1 MDDLTS
7 EFLVETNESLDA
19 LDLDF
24 IDLEKNPNDEAIIG
38 NIFRVM
44 HTIKGTCGF
53 LGLSRLESVAH
64 AAENILDQLRD
75 KKFEVDSSIISLI
88 LEANDK
94 IKEIIEYIEETES
107 EPEGNDKELIDK
119 LNYCAESGVVEGVD
133 DSGAVVEKKVKKASS
148 KKKKSDES
156 DEVSK
161 SDDEVL
167 SEDSIKTP
175 DLDGEIDFE
184 PVMAPGAGDSDV
196 SNDIKTPD
204 LDGEIDFEPV
214 MAPGAGDSDV
224 SNDIKTPDLDGEI
237 DFEPVMAPG
246 AGDSSEEASDS
257 SEDAD
262 DVEEEANEV
271 QVFSLS
277 EKLKEKAISKG
288 IQESN
293 AGVNTKKAVA
303 GQSIRVGI
311 DVLEELMQMVG
322 ELVLTRNQLLQMTR
336 SGDSSGSS
344 EFEAPLQRL
353 NHITSDLQEGVM
365 KTRMQPIGNAWA
377 KFPRLVRDLSIDLDK
392 KIELKMIGAETE
404 LDRQMLES
412 IKDPLTH
419 MVRNSADH
427 GVESKDERA
436 KTTKADQG
444 TITLSAYHEGGHII
458 IKISDDGKGLDLNR
472 IKAKA
477 IENGVA
483 SAAEM
488 ESMSDKQIYQ
498 FIYKAGFSTAEAV
511 TAVSGRGVGMD
522 VVVSNIEKIGGTVE
536 VDSTPG
542 KGSVFTIQLP
552 LTLAIMPVLI
562 IQCGEEIFAIPQ
574 IRVLEIVRTDD
585 DVNTSNDNEKSDI
598 NHKIETLND
607 SPVLRLRGKL
617 LPLISLN
624 NTLSMDREDPKKIE
638 SFVVVCEVGSQTI
651 GVLVDKVFHTEE
663 IVVKPTSPLM
673 KDLVAYA
680 GCTILG
686 DGSVIMILDLNG
698 IIKISGVNNLMEAN
712 SEEEEHKIENDD
724 VVSFLVFKI
733 WGDSPCAIPLE
744 LISRLEEIKYSDIE
758 KSGGTSVVQ
767 YRGGLMRLSMIDKS
781 KPIPENDSGTIEV
794 IVFSDGDKVLG
805 IVVEEILDIVRGKME
820 IKSSN
825 DSDGILGS
833 IVIRDKTTDLIDIS
847 HYFSTMFSNWFDTN
861 GFEDSDDSAADKKH
875 LLLIDDSMFFR
886 KFMKPVLVVA
896 GFDVSTAECAVDGY
910 ELLNNPEM
918 EFDLVLT
925 DIDMPD
931 INGIEFTRQCKED
944 SRFVDIPFVA
954 LTSHTKE
961 ELLNK
966 YDDPGFIEVVSKTD
980 RDSLPTIISEILS
993 VKNVDAA

>member
-1 MDDLTS
+1 
-7 EFLVETNESLDA
+7 
-19 LDLDF
+19 
-24 IDLEKNPNDEAIIG
+24 
-38 NIFRVM
+38 
-44 HTIKGTCGF
+44 
-53 LGLSRLESVAH
+53 
-64 AAENILDQLRD
+64 
-75 KKFEVDSSIISLI
+75 
-88 LEANDK
+88 
-94 IKEIIEYIEETES
+94 
-107 EPEGNDKELIDK
+107 
-119 LNYCAESGVVEGVD
+119 
-133 DSGAVVEKKVKKASS
+133 
-148 KKKKSDES
+148 
-156 DEVSK
+156 
-161 SDDEVL
+161 
-167 SEDSIKTP
+167 
-175 DLDGEIDFE
+175 
-184 PVMAPGAGDSDV
+184 MAPGASD
-196 SNDIKTPD
+196 
-204 LDGEIDFEPV
+204 
-214 MAPGAGDSDV
+214 
-224 SNDIKTPDLDGEI
+224 
-237 DFEPVMAPG
+237 
-246 AGDSSEEASDS
+246 ASDI
-257 SEDAD
+257 SEVSASNEDIED
-262 DVEEEANEV
+262 EDVEGSQDENEV

-288 IQESN
+288 IEESN
-293 AGVNTKKAVA
+293 AGMSGKKAVA

-336 SGDSSGSS
+336 SNENSGSS

-427 GVESKDERA
+427 GVESKEERA
-436 KTTKADQG
+436 KTTKSEQG

-483 SAAEM
+483 TAAEI
-488 ESMSDKQIYQ
+488 ESLSDKQIYQ
-498 FIYKAGFSTAEAV
+498 FIYKAGFSTAESV

-585 DVNTSNDNEKSDI
+585 DVNVSSEGDGSEI

-624 NTLSMDREDPKKIE
+624 NTLDMERDDPSKIE

-673 KDLVAYA
+673 KDLDAYA

-698 IIKISGVNNLMEAN
+698 IIKVSGVNNLMEKN
-712 SEEEEHKIENDD
+712 SEEEEHKIDSDD

-758 KSGGTSVVQ
+758 KSGDTSVVQ
-767 YRGGLMRLSMIDKS
+767 YRGGLMRLSMIDTS
-781 KPIPENDSGTIEV
+781 KPIPDNDGNTLEV

-825 DSDGILGS
+825 NRDGILGS
-833 IVIRDKTTDLIDIS
+833 IVISEKTTDLIDIS
-847 HYFSTMFSNWFDTN
+847 HYFSSMFSNWFDTKN
-861 GFEDSDDSAADKKH
+861 NSFDEDGDLVPDKKK

-896 GFDVSTAECAVDGY
+896 GFDVMTAECAVDGY
-910 ELLNNPEM
+910 ELLNSGE

-931 INGIEFTRQCKED
+931 INGVEFTRQCKEE
-944 SRFVDIPFVA
+944 SRFADIPFVA

-961 ELLNK
+961 ELLSEHE
-966 YDDPGFIEVVSKTD
+966 DPGFREIVCKTD
-980 RDSLPTIISEILS
+980 RDSLPIIISEILS